1 MGRFQFFLAGQRWE
15 WSDAVAQMHGYEPG
29 TVAPNTELLCA
40 HKHPDDRQ
48 RVANALQ
55 RVLRGEPFSSRHRI
69 IDTAGRTHWV
79 IVVGDRILDDV
90 GAVIGT
96 GGFYIDITEA
106 LQSDIT
112 SGVTGAAASR
122 ALIEQA
128 KGVLMATYGIDA
140 ERAFEVLVVALTR
153 NQRQAPRLAGRFLA
167 ATAGPFRPIPAAS
180 RLHHAY
186 LPRPVSDT
194 PQRRPPLT
202 TNALSPRNM
211 NGAPIR
217 PPGKSRPS
225 SAIHEHNLLRLQIGR
240 NAGTRQ
246 PRG

>member
-1 MGRFQFFLAGQRWE
+1 MSEPLQRDVALKRNQLKPVDLVIGPGDAQQVGRFKFLLAGQRWE

-29 TVAPNTELLCA
+29 TVDPDTELLCE
-40 HKHPDDRQ
+40 HKHPEDRQ

-96 GGFYIDITEA
+96 GGFYIDITET

-112 SGVTGAAASR
+112 SGMTQAAASR
-122 ALIEQA
+122 AVIEQA

-140 ERAFEVLVVALTR
+140 ERAFEVLVWRSQETNVKLR
-153 NQRQAPRLAGRFLA
+153 DLAGRFLA
-167 ATAGPFRPIPAAS
+167 AMTETIPAYTRSEVDYILLTCHDPS
-180 RLHHAY
+180 RM
-186 LPRPVSDT
+186 RPGAD
-194 PQRRPPLT
+194 RR
-202 TNALSPRNM
+202 
-211 NGAPIR
+211 
-217 PPGKSRPS
+217 
-225 SAIHEHNLLRLQIGR
+225 
-240 NAGTRQ
+240 
-246 PRG
+246 